1 MGVEMRVS
9 MGEGEGRNEVN
20 QQGATPL
27 TVERRSAV
35 YLRKDATEVSQENGG
50 GRREGSYGGSD
61 IYPEESIPD
70 GDGDGDGVDRGG
82 GRKGE
87 EVPRGGVGG
96 RRGRCRRGRMLGR
109 RRS

>member
-9 MGEGEGRNEVN
+9 MGEGEGRNEVD

-50 GRREGSYGGSD
+50 GEGRAAMAVVTSTRKKAFLWANRLE
-61 IYPEESIPD
+61 PEGAWTWRTEKEGTVTSWA
-70 GDGDGDGVDRGG
+70 
-82 GRKGE
+82 
-87 EVPRGGVGG
+87 
-96 RRGRCRRGRMLGR
+96 
-109 RRS
+109 